1 MPPSGWQPS
10 LFISIRWFCLFISV
24 NLICFPL
31 WVSPLYFLDTQSVKS
46 KCRPQ
51 SWLNAIVGYVN
62 YPKKRSGKAFE
73 HFGGPCNVNEKHEL
87 RTALQH
93 EADEPKVIKW
103 NRCHQWWLTTK
114 EAETKAPARSL
125 EITECKPHGQYSH
138 RYITTIQEKSSFSLR
153 LFVSCASFL
162 FLAFICIRK
171 FIVCFPE
178 PLIYRFRQLLY
189 FLVYFDI
196 FFRPTPLGFRQV
208 VQHVRLHVAEM
219 SELTNWRKMAVCLLS
234 DRKSKLVV
242 DRRPG
247 ESHLALDGKKLATGF
262 ECSRL
267 LLPTWCG
274 LCDFDAFRAA
284 EEGAWCGLQNR
295 TSAEAS
301 GFNLLRVHFWTPL
314 QRKRF

>member
-1 MPPSGWQPS
+1 MTKCDCW
-10 LFISIRWFCLFISV
+10 
-24 NLICFPL
+24 ICKL
-31 WVSPLYFLDTQSVKS
+31 S
-46 KCRPQ
+46 
-51 SWLNAIVGYVN
+51 
-62 YPKKRSGKAFE
+62 KKRSGKAFE

-196 FFRPTPLGFRQV
+196 FS
-208 VQHVRLHVAEM
+208 VR
-219 SELTNWRKMAVCLLS
+219 
-234 DRKSKLVV
+234 
-242 DRRPG
+242 
-247 ESHLALDGKKLATGF
+247 
-262 ECSRL
+262 RL
-267 LLPTWCG
+267 L
-274 LCDFDAFRAA
+274 AFAR
-284 EEGAWCGLQNR
+284 
-295 TSAEAS
+295 S
-301 GFNLLRVHFWTPL
+301 FNTFGCML
-314 QRKRF
+314 QRWVN

>member
-1 MPPSGWQPS
+1 MMANHQRSRNQGSSQEPRDHRVQAAWAIFSQIHNHDPRKK
-10 LFISIRWFCLFISV
+10 FIFLAFV
-24 NLICFPL
+24 CFL
-31 WVSPLYFLDTQSVKS
+31 CF
-46 KCRPQ
+46 
-51 SWLNAIVGYVN
+51 
-62 YPKKRSGKAFE
+62 F
-73 HFGGPCNVNEKHEL
+73 
-87 RTALQH
+87 
-93 EADEPKVIKW
+93 
-103 NRCHQWWLTTK
+103 
-114 EAETKAPARSL
+114 
-125 EITECKPHGQYSH
+125 
-138 RYITTIQEKSSFSLR
+138 
-153 LFVSCASFL
+153 FVSCIYLYPEVHCL
-162 FLAFICIRK
+162 FPRTAYLSISSAPL
-171 FIVCFPE
+171 FPC
-178 PLIYRFRQLLY
+178 LLRY
-189 FLVYFDI
+189 

-314 QRKRF
+314 QRKRV